1 MNNLEE
7 YQVAQIFGEGNFTSP
22 WLQDTDQ
29 DEMPDQWEASNGLHP
44 RSAHNRD
51 QDPDM
56 DGYDLDADGD
66 VMYAELENTAIVHT
80 VDVALG
86 EQVSANQQV
95 ASARII
101 LAGGNQQII
110 PMRAPV
116 DGYVYQLNVVLGQSV
131 ESRLFSW
138 MNIVEEEERFTNVM
152 EYKANDRDQDG
163 ILDGRST
170 NPLNADTDSDGL
182 IDGIEVWVGKFLSST
197 GVSSQHGS
205 LPTPAFTTP
214 TLTVCPTLT
223 NSLQLVT
230 SVVQTPPI
238 QTRIRTD

>member
-1 MNNLEE
+1 
-7 YQVAQIFGEGNFTSP
+7 
-22 WLQDTDQ
+22 
-29 DEMPDQWEASNGLHP
+29 
-44 RSAHNRD
+44 
-51 QDPDM
+51 
-56 DGYDLDADGD
+56 
-66 VMYAELENTAIVHT
+66 MYAELENTAIVHT

-182 IDGIEVWVGKFLSST
+182 IDGIEVMGWEILVVNRGVQPTWVTSDPGL
-197 GVSSQHGS
+197 
-205 LPTPAFTTP
+205 TTP

-223 NSLQLVT
+223 NSLQL
-230 SVVQTPPI
+230 
-238 QTRIRTD
+238 TRWFQRLQSRHGFGRIDRFGGSG